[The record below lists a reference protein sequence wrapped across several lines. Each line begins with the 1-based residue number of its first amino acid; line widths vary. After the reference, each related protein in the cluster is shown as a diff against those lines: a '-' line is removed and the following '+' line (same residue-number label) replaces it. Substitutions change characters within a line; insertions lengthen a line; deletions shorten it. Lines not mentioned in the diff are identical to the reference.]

1 MNTNF
6 ILIKVSVTGILAKT
20 WAQTKISTS
29 LELIHVYS
37 TQTCKKHYSV

>member
-1 MNTNF
+1 MNVNF
-6 ILIKVSVTGILAKT
+6 ILIKVSVTDILAKT

-29 LELIHVYS
+29 LELHVYS